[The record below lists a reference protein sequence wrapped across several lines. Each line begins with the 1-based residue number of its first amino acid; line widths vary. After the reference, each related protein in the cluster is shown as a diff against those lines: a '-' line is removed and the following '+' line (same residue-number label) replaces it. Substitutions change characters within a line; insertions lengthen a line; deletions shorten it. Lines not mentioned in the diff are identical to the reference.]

1 MCECGHDHEDVLSGR
16 HIYAGGSDT
25 LTVTRRDVLRTG
37 LAAVTAA
44 GASALLGDAA
54 AAQAPAGTRAV
65 APAQAPGGGVGARG
79 GPIFWGGGNN
89 GVDPASILAERQGPT
104 RTTGLRFKALVRYG
118 TTLSTETLTLLPLH
132 PLHVVVR
139 MQSVQTCYSTTGQ
152 LNTQQNAPNALVTGH
167 GGVGIVEEVGRLVKR
182 VKPGDQ
188 VILATTPN
196 CGVCSNCLNGRG
208 DLCNTRLPA
217 IPNATMTDNTPVY
230 MDAPPVGPAGYSE
243 FIVLDEDWCVPVFTK
258 VPHIE
263 LSMLSCVAGTGL
275 GLAMCR
281 FPIEA
286 GADVAVFGLGPL
298 GMSAVQGARIQ
309 GAKTI
314 IGIDPIKYRRDLA
327 LKLGATDVLDPNALR
342 GNDLVTRIRQ
352 LTPDVVPPGRR
363 YAGERQPGPL
373 YALEAVGGTR
383 FPLPATVETPA
394 DPTGIEP
401 LQQAWNVVRNGGYV
415 RTCSI
420 GHPQGANVTFGG
432 GQWANAG
439 KTHVPGNYAG
449 VQAMKDLPRFVR
461 LIEKGQFDAKSL
473 VGQVFRSDKMKEA
486 LQVAAD
492 RSAIT
497 SVIDFT

>member
-1 MCECGHDHEDVLSGR
+1 MCSCADDHEHVVSGR
-16 HIYAGGSDT
+16 HIYAGGSEG
-25 LTVTRRDVLRTG
+25 LTVTRRDVLKSG
-37 LAAVTAA
+37 VAAVAA
-44 GASALLGDAA
+44 TGAAALFAQPA
-54 AAQAPAGTRAV
+54 AAQAPAG
-65 APAQAPGGGVGARG
+65 AQAAGAQGPGAAGNARG
-79 GPIFWGGGNN
+79 GPIFWGNNNVGNI
-89 GVDPASILAERQGPT
+89 DPASILAERQGPT
-104 RTTGLRFKALVRYG
+104 KTTGLKFNALVRYG

-139 MQSVQTCYSTTGQ
+139 MQACQTCYSTTGQ
-152 LNTQQNAPNALVTGH
+152 MAGNAPNAVVTGH

-182 VKPGDQ
+182 VKVGDQ

-196 CGVCSNCLNGRG
+196 CGVCQNCLSGRG

-217 IPNATMTDNTPVY
+217 IPNATMADRTPVY

-243 FIVLDEDWCVPVFTK
+243 FIVLDEDWVVPVFTK
-258 VPHIE
+258 VPPIE
-263 LSMLSCVAGTGL
+263 LSMLSCVGGTGL

-286 GADVAVFGLGPL
+286 GTDVAVFGLGPL
-298 GMSAVQGARIQ
+298 GVSAVQGARIQ

-327 LKLGATDVLDPNALR
+327 TKLGATHVLDSNALR
-342 GNDLVTRIRQ
+342 GNDLIARIRE
-352 LTPDVVPPGRR
+352 LTPDVVPAGRR

-383 FPLPATVETPA
+383 FPLPASVESPA
-394 DPTGIEP
+394 DMTGIEP
-401 LQQAWNVVRNGGYV
+401 LQQAWTIVRNGGYV

-420 GHPQGANVTFGG
+420 GHPMGANVVFPG

-449 VQAMKDLPRFVR
+449 VQALRDLPRFVR
-461 LIEKGQFDAKSL
+461 LVENGLFDAKSM
-473 VGQVFRSDKMKEA
+473 VGHVFRGDRMKEA

-492 RSAIT
+492 RSAMT